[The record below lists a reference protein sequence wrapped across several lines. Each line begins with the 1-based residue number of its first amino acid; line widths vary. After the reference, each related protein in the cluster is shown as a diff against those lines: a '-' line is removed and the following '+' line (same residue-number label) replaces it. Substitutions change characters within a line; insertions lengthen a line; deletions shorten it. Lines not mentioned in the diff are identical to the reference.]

1 MKILIAI
8 ALSCFAG
15 AASAQHLS
23 GEDYSKLLLKNKE
36 SFEKVVPG
44 MYAKYLQVWKKSG
57 DGNEWC
63 ETEMENEVI
72 SIPNSF
78 GTYEVL
84 EKISYL
90 NDCGD
95 FLEGT
100 FRETIKQRKLISVE
114 EEAKHITSKA
124 TYLLAGKLIS
134 SFQVIRSEDSDSGY
148 DLVTTWDL
156 DQSQFYR
163 LSREISKWRH
173 TVLLKRDF
181 VGH

>member
-8 ALSCFAG
+8 ALSCIAG
-15 AASAQHLS
+15 SASAQHLS
-23 GEDYSKLLLKNKE
+23 GEDYSRLLLKNKE

-57 DGNEWC
+57 DDNEWC
-63 ETEMENEVI
+63 ETELENEVI
-72 SIPNSF
+72 SIPNS
-78 GTYEVL
+78 GGSYEVL
-84 EKISYL
+84 EKVSYL

-100 FRETIKQRKLISVE
+100 VRESIKQRNLVSVE
-114 EEAKHITSKA
+114 EEANHIASEG

-134 SFQVIRSEDSDSGY
+134 SFRVIRSDDSDPGY

-156 DQSQFYR
+156 DQSQFFR
-163 LSREISKWRH
+163 MSREISKWRH
-173 TVLLKRDF
+173 TVLIKRDF